1 MDTSLDIQQQR
12 RFDAWL
18 HSPSVFGPD
27 RDELVLA
34 FKIAQQHSAVPSK
47 VLKVLRGVVGQDP
60 QLVATIEQFVAL
72 EPALGFVG
80 EAPLRRVCLLEQE
93 S

>member
-1 MDTSLDIQQQR
+1 MDSELTQQQKR

-27 RDELVLA
+27 PVELILA
-34 FKIAQQHSAVPSK
+34 FKIAHHFNAVPSK
-47 VLKVLRGVVGQDP
+47 ALKVLRGIPGQDP
-60 QLVATIEQFVAL
+60 ALVEQLEAYVAGESSLLFSG
-72 EPALGFVG
+72 EP
-80 EAPLRRVCLLEQE
+80 PQRRIGL

>member
-34 FKIAQQHSAVPSK
+34 FKIAHQHNAVPSR
-47 VLKVLRGVVGQDP
+47 VLKVLRGVDGQDP
-60 QLVATIEQFVAL
+60 PLVATIEQFIAL
-72 EPALGFVG
+72 EPTLGFVG
-80 EAPLRRVCLLEQE
+80 EPPARRVCVLEQE
-93 S
+93 

>member
-1 MDTSLDIQQQR
+1 MDTLLDLQQQR

-34 FKIAQQHSAVPSK
+34 FKIAHQLSAVPSK
-47 VLKVLRGVVGQDP
+47 ALKVLRGVDGQDP
-60 QLVATIEQFVAL
+60 QLVASIEQFVAQ
-72 EPALGFVG
+72 EPSLGFVG
-80 EAPLRRVCLLEQE
+80 ESPQRRIRLVERP
-93 S
+93 

>member
-1 MDTSLDIQQQR
+1 MDTSLDLQQQR
-12 RFDAWL
+12 RFDAWM

-27 RDELVLA
+27 RGELVLA
-34 FKIAQQHSAVPSK
+34 FKIAQQHNAVPSR
-47 VLKVLRGVVGQDP
+47 VLKVLRGVAGQDP

-72 EPALGFVG
+72 EPTLGFVG
-80 EAPLRRVCLLEQE
+80 EPPVRRVCLLEQE